1 MNHREQVLHN
11 AKLILPHVRGKS
23 VKERRQF
30 YVSLAM
36 GPLLVSAEIVN
47 RVWIDGRKEFD
58 AEFDQRWA
66 EMRQNLS
73 SQGRRFRI

>member
-11 AKLILPHVRGKS
+11 AKLILHHVRGKS

-30 YVSLAM
+30 YAALAM
-36 GPLLVSAEIVN
+36 GPLLMGAEIIN

-58 AEFDQRWA
+58 AEFDRRWA
-66 EMRQNLS
+66 RMRPDFRP
-73 SQGRRFRI
+73 QGRRFRI